1 MHKKGAEFNEH
12 ITRLPT
18 PVVAREIQFKTTM
31 KYHVI
36 PNRTSEILKI
46 SLFLIFFCLLLLF
59 FFFLLVPMWSIRNS
73 LARLAGVSNSTTSLE
88 KSFVVSRVP
97 IAVQWK

>member
-59 FFFLLVPMWSIRNS
+59 FFFCWCRCGASGILLHGWRECQIAQPLW
-73 LARLAGVSNSTTSLE
+73 
-88 KSFVVSRVP
+88 KRVL
-97 IAVQWK
+97 

>member
-59 FFFLLVPMWSIRNS
+59 FFF
-73 LARLAGVSNSTTSLE
+73 AGADVEHPEFSCTAGGSV
-88 KSFVVSRVP
+88 K
-97 IAVQWK
+97 